1 MHRVYTDPD
10 STNRSGIAYSG
21 DLRYID
27 GVPLRSTA
35 DFDCWR
41 VINGRAL
48 SIRNHIQDLE
58 RQFTDGKDLEAQKHF
73 EEWKQYGAFLTVT
86 DLTHILKTSRKV
98 VDRMLK
104 TGQLPAAKLGGQY
117 RVRTSDF
124 QRWWDGEV
132 QREQKNLLHTRSFRD

>member
-73 EEWKQYGAFLTVT
+73 EESVRTPAPPHPAG
-86 DLTHILKTSRKV
+86 TSH
-98 VDRMLK
+98 
-104 TGQLPAAKLGGQY
+104 PSESGGQAN
-117 RVRTSDF
+117 
-124 QRWWDGEV
+124 G
-132 QREQKNLLHTRSFRD
+132 